1 MLVGDATVRGTV
13 RTLLA
18 DGATGL
24 PDLTGGQVERA
35 RELAETQLDAVY
47 FDTDDLRLVRSGV
60 RVRRD
65 ADGDAAGWHVRIGP
79 SASRLEFRFPQTRSE
94 RVPMAI
100 RKLTQGIA
108 RGAPLVPVARV
119 RSHRQ
124 RVQLLGGQD
133 AVLAEVG
140 RDRVVATRS
149 VDGVETEWHEIEVR
163 LVSGDTGVRDRVLS
177 RLVGNGAAEADF
189 PSRLRRALGDRNPS
203 KVPTPSKKAAA
214 ADVLRAYLAEVHVRL
229 LRHDLRLRADQPDA
243 VHLVR
248 TNARRLRSA
257 LAAYRKLFEPDSTRR
272 LEDGLRWLGTELSV
286 ARDLQVADELL
297 AEATPAH
304 AVSPALVLAV
314 QPVRK
319 ELAARRRANAA
330 EVTRLLESDTYL
342 RLLDDLAAFVEAPP
356 FRSRAAKPARREL
369 RRGLRAAHRRV
380 TEQWATARASLAAD
394 ALHDVRKAVKR
405 LRYACE
411 VAEPVLGDDAR
422 RLRQQAKSLSE
433 VLGERQDALLVQRTL
448 AEMLPT
454 LGAGAAARDASF
466 ELGQLKARQDAS
478 IHELEDRAVM
488 QIGLLHSPSAAGW
501 LG

>member
-1 MLVGDATVRGTV
+1 M
-13 RTLLA
+13 
-18 DGATGL
+18 
-24 PDLTGGQVERA
+24 
-35 RELAETQLDAVY
+35 
-47 FDTDDLRLVRSGV
+47 
-60 RVRRD
+60 
-65 ADGDAAGWHVRIGP
+65 
-79 SASRLEFRFPQTRSE
+79 
-94 RVPMAI
+94 
-100 RKLTQGIA
+100 
-108 RGAPLVPVARV
+108 
-119 RSHRQ
+119 
-124 RVQLLGGQD
+124 
-133 AVLAEVG
+133 
-140 RDRVVATRS
+140 
-149 VDGVETEWHEIEVR
+149 
-163 LVSGDTGVRDRVLS
+163 
-177 RLVGNGAAEADF
+177 
-189 PSRLRRALGDRNPS
+189 
-203 KVPTPSKKAAA
+203 PTPSKKAAA
-214 ADVLRAYLAEVHVRL
+214 AEVLRAYLAEVHVRL

-257 LAAYRKLFEPDSTRR
+257 LAAYRKLFEPDIHPPTGGR
-272 LEDGLRWLGTELSV
+272 LALARTEFWV

-304 AVSPALVLAV
+304 AVSPALVQAV

-330 EVTRLLESDTYL
+330 EVTRLLESTL
-342 RLLDDLAAFVEAPP
+342 TFGCWTTSAFVEAPP

-466 ELGQLKARQDAS
+466 AS
-478 IHELEDRAVM
+478 VSSRPGRMRRSTELEDRAVM